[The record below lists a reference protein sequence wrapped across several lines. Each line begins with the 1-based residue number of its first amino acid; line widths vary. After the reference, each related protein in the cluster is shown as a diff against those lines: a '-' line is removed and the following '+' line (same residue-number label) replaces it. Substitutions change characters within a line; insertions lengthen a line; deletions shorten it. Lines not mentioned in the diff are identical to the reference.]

1 MRHIQRLNT
10 VILLSGLLVSGAACA
25 HHPGTA
31 APAEVQPQTAPV
43 TVNVTNNYASAME
56 IYVIGSGTSYHMGSV
71 APGIPRSFELRP
83 GMIAAGGRVRFVAQA
98 SGAGPRYQSEEVVL
112 RPGDVVDFD
121 LMTNLVGSRAT
132 VRP

>member
-71 APGIPRSFELRP
+71 APGIPRSFTLRP
-83 GMIAAGGRVRFVAQA
+83 GMIAAGGRVRLVAQA
-98 SGAGPRYQSEEVVL
+98 SGTGPRFQSEEVVL
-112 RPGDVVDFD
+112 KSGDIVDFEI
-121 LMTNLVGSRAT
+121 MTNLVGSRAT